1 MRVAFIRPNMTA
13 ARSTDAM
20 EPLAFA
26 ILAGLTPPEWETVL
40 YDERLEDV
48 PYDIPVDAVAITVET
63 YTARRAYQIADRFR
77 EMGKPVI
84 MGGYHPTFMPEEALE
99 HADAVIIGDAEGVWE
114 KVLDDVRDKTLRARY
129 QQRFLPDLE
138 KLLYDRTIFAG
149 KRYVNVKPVQYSRG
163 CRFACDFC
171 SIHAFY
177 GAHLRQRPVHEVA
190 AEIASFRDKHI
201 FIVDDNIFVDPDKA
215 AELFRALIPLKI
227 KWSCQVTIDIVK
239 HPRLLKLMQ
248 QSGCEIVLIGFESL
262 NEDNLRQMK
271 KHWNVRQGGYAE
283 GVRRLQ
289 DHGFMIYGT
298 FVLGYDHDDTDAFD
312 ITVDFALR
320 QNFCLA
326 NFNPL
331 TPLPGTSLYDRL
343 RTENRLLQERWWT
356 DPGFHYGE
364 ATYHPKKMTPV
375 ELTEGCYRARTLFNR
390 YRSIFK
396 RLVDTPVNHR
406 DLNRLGFYL
415 TSNLISRREIHKKQ
429 GMSLGA

>member
-1 MRVAFIRPNMTA
+1 MRMTFIRPNMTA

-26 ILAGLTPPEWETVL
+26 ILAGLTPADWETVL
-40 YDERLEDV
+40 YDERLED
-48 PYDIPVDAVAITVET
+48 IPFDVSTDAVAITVET
-63 YTARRAYQIADRFR
+63 YTARRAYHIADRYR
-77 EMGKPVI
+77 RQGIPVI
-84 MGGYHPTFMPEEALE
+84 MGGYHPTFLPDEALQ
-99 HADAVIIGDAEGVWE
+99 HADAVIIGDAEGVWDR
-114 KVLDDVRDKTLRARY
+114 VLADLRQGNLRSRY
-129 QQRFLPDLE
+129 QQRFLPDLDR
-138 KLLYDRTIFAG
+138 LHYDRSIYRD
-149 KRYVNVKPVQYSRG
+149 KNYVNIKPVQYSRG
-163 CRFACDFC
+163 CRFACDFW

-177 GAHLRQRPVHEVA
+177 GAHLRQRPVADVA
-190 AEIASFRDKHI
+190 EEIATFSDKHI

-215 AELFRALIPLKI
+215 AELFTSLIPLNI
-227 KWSCQVTIDIVK
+227 KWSCQVTLDVVK
-239 HPRLLKLMQ
+239 HPHLLKLMQ
-248 QSGCEIVLIGFESL
+248 QSGCQIVLIGFESL

-298 FVLGYDHDDTDAFD
+298 FVLGYDHDDRDAFD
-312 ITVDFALR
+312 ITVEFALR

-331 TPLPGTSLYDRL
+331 TPMPGTSLFERL
-343 RTENRLLQERWWT
+343 RTEDRLLHGRWWT
-356 DPGFHYGE
+356 DPGFHYGD
-364 ATYHPKKMTPV
+364 ATYYPKKMTPD
-375 ELTEGCYRARTLFNR
+375 ELTAGCYHARTVFNR

-406 DLNRLGFYL
+406 SLERLGFYL

-429 GMSLGA
+429 GMSLGV